1 MMKRIQNKNGEKALK
16 IAKVA
21 AKLFNGKGYLET
33 NMDDIGNG
41 ARLSKGGIYHY
52 FSSKDEI
59 LFFVLD
65 NYMNIILQDLEESLQ
80 KVSGH
85 SSSRIE
91 FIISRH
97 IKIYTQNA
105 SESKVLLHEAYCLP
119 SKYFKI
125 IAEKERRYYQIVAKE
140 LSNFFGSERG
150 VTKAQVT
157 VLTFLLL
164 GMCNWNYSWY
174 DPNGPVAP
182 EELSKTIFAVFLDG
196 VRKYSG
202 SEPSR
207 NSSHI

>member
-1 MMKRIQNKNGEKALK
+1 MMKRIQDRKVEKALK

-21 AKLFNGKGYLET
+21 ATLFNSSGFLET

-41 ARLSKGGIYHY
+41 AKLSKGGIYHY

-65 NYMNIILQDLEESLQ
+65 NYMNIILQDLEKSLQ
-80 KVSGH
+80 KISGH
-85 SSSRIE
+85 SSGRIE

-97 IKIYTQNA
+97 IKIYTQNPA
-105 SESKVLLHEAYCLP
+105 ESKVLLHEAYCLP

-140 LSNFFGSERG
+140 LSDFLGSERG
-150 VTKAQVT
+150 IAKAQVT

-174 DPNGPVAP
+174 DPKGPVAP
-182 EELSKTIFAVFLDG
+182 EELSRTIFAVFVDG
-196 VRKYSG
+196 IRKYPG

-207 NSSHI
+207 NFSHF